1 MAFPPGIDKFCL
13 HEYGAPAIGLC
24 LERCGQ
30 GKNRLL
36 TVLCYVHVGHVIRA
50 YSQIYEGREG
60 QRGIDEGQ
68 AGDRVRIVGLCR
80 TLPDSVGT
88 GFHWA
93 SCRDSLA
100 SIPIPVHAA
109 TLPFTTGAT

>member
-93 SCRDSLA
+93 SR
-100 SIPIPVHAA
+100 PP
-109 TLPFTTGAT
+109 PPQR